1 MKLNRNLALVLV
13 AGLLAVTACKKD
25 NPTPTDPNNPNNPN
39 NPAPRP
45 TRTQQLTAKS
55 WKVKQHRMIEDGQP
69 DTANINIVGSTD
81 WRITFAANRTGTA
94 TGTFM
99 ATQANPSPA
108 FSWSFNSDSTYV
120 SLVPTAGGNGL
131 DYQLIDST
139 SLQRVVP
146 NLTLTLVNSQGQPVG
161 QITGTLIE
169 SFEKV
174 N

>member
-1 MKLNRNLALVLV
+1 MKLNKNLALVLV

-25 NPTPTDPNNPNNPN
+25 NPTPTDPNNPSNPS
-39 NPAPRP
+39 NPAPP
-45 TRTQQLTAKS
+45 TRTDLLIAKS

-69 DTANINIVGSTD
+69 DTANINIVGSAD
-81 WRITFAANRTGTA
+81 WRLTFAANRTGTA
-94 TGTFM
+94 VGTFM

-108 FSWSFNSDSTYV
+108 FSWSFNNDSTFV
-120 SLVPTAGGNGL
+120 SLAPTAGGNGL
-131 DYQLIDST
+131 DLQLIDST
-139 SLQRVVP
+139 SLTRVVP